1 MVLKRRN
8 GARRPML
15 ISLSKSRLFAQAA
28 QERTSAH
35 THAEAL
41 SAGEASLF
49 AVELR
54 AYSLRRCVFKIFRF
68 HNRISSYHT
77 LGLFA
82 SRGGTF
88 SLNFTVLLV
97 FWPKVW
103 YCKRNVLL
111 KGGYT
116 QMGWNGC
123 IFFKKGQI

>member
-1 MVLKRRN
+1 MRPHRS
-8 GARRPML
+8 RRPLGSELQPLPHM
-15 ISLSKSRLFAQAA
+15 
-28 QERTSAH
+28 
-35 THAEAL
+35 EAL

-49 AVELR
+49 AVELH

-82 SRGGTF
+82 SQGGTF

-97 FWPKVW
+97 FRPKVW

-116 QMGWNGC
+116 QMGWNGY

>member
-1 MVLKRRN
+1 M
-8 GARRPML
+8 
-15 ISLSKSRLFAQAA
+15 IYLSEFYFPSQNSEANYL
-28 QERTSAH
+28 
-35 THAEAL
+35 AE
-41 SAGEASLF
+41 SP
-49 AVELR
+49 R
-54 AYSLRRCVFKIFRF
+54 AKMTCYDSFYPF
-68 HNRISSYHT
+68 
-77 LGLFA
+77 GLFA

-103 YCKRNVLL
+103 YYKRNVLL

>member
-1 MVLKRRN
+1 MKL
-8 GARRPML
+8 L
-15 ISLSKSRLFAQAA
+15 SLLWNCMRTLSVAA
-28 QERTSAH
+28 
-35 THAEAL
+35 
-41 SAGEASLF
+41 F
-49 AVELR
+49 
-54 AYSLRRCVFKIFRF
+54 FKIFRF

-103 YCKRNVLL
+103 YCKRNILL

>member
-1 MVLKRRN
+1 
-8 GARRPML
+8 ML
-15 ISLSKSRLFAQAA
+15 ISLSKSGLFAQAA

-88 SLNFTVLLV
+88 SLNFKVLLV

-103 YCKRNVLL
+103 YSKRNVLL